1 MTDNNVDA
9 FIKAVLHLAPPREIH
24 ALLVANLPAANARA
38 DADLDAAFARVK
50 TDLDRWELWPCFST
64 MRAAK
69 IEQHGAKALREMAKT
84 RAGFLPWDRENVIQN
99 LRQHREAFEK
109 LGAKRLRLFGS
120 VARDE
125 WRGTSSDIDL
135 LVDTEDDHLG
145 VAEEISLYCSNEFG
159 YSWDVRPKAF
169 ASAVF
174 MDHIKTDAIDILEAV
189 R

>member
-1 MTDNNVDA
+1 VTDNNLDE
-9 FIKAVLHLAPPREIH
+9 FIKAVLHLAPPRAIH
-24 ALLVANLPAANARA
+24 ELLVANLPAANALA
-38 DADLDAAFARVK
+38 DTDLEAAFARVK

-84 RAGFLPWDRENVIQN
+84 RAGFLPWDRDNVIQN

-109 LGAKRLRLFGS
+109 LGARRLRLFGS

-145 VAEEISLYCSNEFG
+145 VAEEIALYCAAEFG
-159 YSWDVRPKAF
+159 YSWDVRPSAF
-169 ASAVF
+169 ASELF
-174 MDHIKTDAIDILEAV
+174 MEHIAADEVDILEV
-189 R
+189 VP

>member
-1 MTDNNVDA
+1 MTDNVDE
-9 FIKAVLHLAPPREIH
+9 FVKAVLHLAPPRAIH
-24 ALLVANLPAANARA
+24 DLLVDNLPAASALA
-38 DADLDAAFARVK
+38 DADLEAAFARVK
-50 TDLDRWELWPCFST
+50 SELDRWELWPCFSQI
-64 MRAAK
+64 RADKVA
-69 IEQHGAKALREMAKT
+69 QHGATALCAMAQT

-135 LVDTEDDHLG
+135 LVDSDDDHLT
-145 VAEEISLYCSNEFG
+145 VAEEISLYCANEFG

-174 MDHIKTDAIDILEAV
+174 MDNVDMDAIDILEAV